1 MKCGIISQLRPW
13 NVLIQFSWL
22 FIAETAKISFQTP
35 VDTLCLPIRLGVERC
50 ASHRVVPMVENNS
63 FHKLLKNVLSQTMI
77 DFKTHAYLPVSQ

>member
-50 ASHRVVPMVENNS
+50 ASHRVVLMVENNF
-63 FHKLLKNVLSQTMI
+63 FHKLLLSQTMI
-77 DFKTHAYLPVSQ
+77 DFETHAYLPVSQ